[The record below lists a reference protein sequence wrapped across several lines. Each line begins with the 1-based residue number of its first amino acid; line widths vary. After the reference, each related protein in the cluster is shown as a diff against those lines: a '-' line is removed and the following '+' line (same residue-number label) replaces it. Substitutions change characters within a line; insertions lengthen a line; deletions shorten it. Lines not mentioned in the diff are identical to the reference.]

1 MTPAPLPRRKP
12 GLTVVFLGVVALG
25 LAAAWLVDNLLPDPG
40 DVAEVGAKAP
50 DFSVELI
57 DGGNFHLGSH
67 LDQVRPRAVVVNLWA
82 SWCEPCRREM
92 PALSAFADAHPDVTV
107 IGVAVQDR
115 EQSSRAF
122 AAEIGATYPLALGD
136 EAFEEAYPS
145 IGLPATF
152 VIDTEGF
159 VFEIRNGEVTFEDLE
174 NLVPG
179 L

>member
-1 MTPAPLPRRKP
+1 MAPRSTTSPSTTPSRRVRTWSSPPPGRTAPRSPSRRWHAWTPRSRSSTSATAGSSTSCSGGWPQPEAMTPAPLPRRKP

-82 SWCEPCRREM
+82 SWCEP
-92 PALSAFADAHPDVTV
+92 
-107 IGVAVQDR
+107 
-115 EQSSRAF
+115 
-122 AAEIGATYPLALGD
+122 
-136 EAFEEAYPS
+136 
-145 IGLPATF
+145 
-152 VIDTEGF
+152 
-159 VFEIRNGEVTFEDLE
+159 
-174 NLVPG
+174 
-179 L
+179 